1 MKKIDSIKFK
11 MAAYRPLFT
20 FSHSRYLVTVLDG
33 WTITIKQNVRF
44 QDRMHLEKFR
54 LDQIQNGL
62 LSAIIHFH
70 MGDIW

>member
-11 MAAYRPLFT
+11 MAAIGHYSL
-20 FSHSRYLVTVLDG
+20 SHSRFLVTVLDG
-33 WTITIKQNVRF
+33 KTITIKQNVRF
-44 QDRMHLEKFR
+44 QERMHLEKFV